1 MVPGDVEA
9 LVAVA
14 QVRVVQGDAAAALTV
29 LQQAQARAPARAD
42 LHKLQGDVLAK
53 VGDRGGALA
62 AYRAALQLDH
72 GFVAVW
78 VDLGRLHEQREEWP
92 DALQAYERALHEL
105 PTYHEAGIA
114 LADLERRL
122 GRLRPAIA
130 RLADLLEQDP
140 YDLEALLLLGRSLL
154 EDARAAAA
162 LEAFRRVLKFD
173 TEHVAALFY
182 EGVVLA
188 RLRRYREAVHTWERV
203 TRLDPSGQYAQRAR
217 MHARTAVDLQHIFTS
232 DAA

>member
-1 MVPGDVEA
+1 
-9 LVAVA
+9 
-14 QVRVVQGDAAAALTV
+14 
-29 LQQAQARAPARAD
+29 
-42 LHKLQGDVLAK
+42 
-53 VGDRGGALA
+53 
-62 AYRAALQLDH
+62 
-72 GFVAVW
+72 VW

-92 DALQAYERALHEL
+92 DALQAYERALQEL
-105 PTYHEAGIA
+105 PTYHEGNIA

-140 YDLEALLLLGRSLL
+140 YDLDALLLLGRSLL
-154 EDARAAAA
+154 EDARASSA

-188 RLRRYREAVHTWERV
+188 RLRRYREAVHVWERV
-203 TRLDPSGQYAQRAR
+203 TRLEPSGPFAQRAR